1 MATIE
6 ERIEQVRNDREHG
19 SRWLVRETM
28 LILRDLAHDTSGSSE
43 EQKQRLYDA
52 GRSLAQARPSMAAI
66 ASAVGRVLSVQDGS
80 AAIAQEAERLLQE
93 YDTATERIAEHAKPL
108 LCGTL
113 MTCSISGTVLDVLLA
128 CRQAIQQVIVTEGR
142 PRYEG
147 REMARELSQKGV
159 AVTLITDAQADI
171 FMPICDSV
179 VVGADSVLASGDVLN
194 KAGTALLGWSA
205 HGYSVPFYVLCET
218 LKISWQRWQDGAEHW
233 QVNLALLEEKEA
245 TEVLDQL
252 INGVT
257 VRNFYFD
264 RTPHQLVSK
273 VITEQGMLDENE
285 IAEIARQVEH
295 NKQALAFT

>member
-1 MATIE
+1 M
-6 ERIEQVRNDREHG
+6 
-19 SRWLVRETM
+19 
-28 LILRDLAHDTSGSSE
+28 
-43 EQKQRLYDA
+43 
-52 GRSLAQARPSMAAI
+52 
-66 ASAVGRVLSVQDGS
+66 
-80 AAIAQEAERLLQE
+80 
-93 YDTATERIAEHAKPL
+93 
-108 LCGTL
+108 
-113 MTCSISGTVLDVLLA
+113 
-128 CRQAIQQVIVTEGR
+128 
-142 PRYEG
+142 
-147 REMARELSQKGV
+147 
-159 AVTLITDAQADI
+159 
-171 FMPICDSV
+171 
-179 VVGADSVLASGDVLN
+179 VGARLFRAI
-194 KAGTALLGWSA
+194 
-205 HGYSVPFYVLCET
+205 YVLCET